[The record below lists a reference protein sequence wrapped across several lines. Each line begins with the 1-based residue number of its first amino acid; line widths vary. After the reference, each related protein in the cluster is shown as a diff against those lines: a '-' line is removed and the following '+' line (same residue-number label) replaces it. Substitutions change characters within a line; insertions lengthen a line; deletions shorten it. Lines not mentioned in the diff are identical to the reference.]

1 MRLAVG
7 AAGTEG
13 HGQVRAGHGGT
24 KPSWDPPPW
33 SWSPLVF
40 LSIFCSWEQQ
50 PGHTSLLYG
59 PRRAGGAG
67 AAPHSLF
74 CFAGSAQTS
83 TAEQSP
89 SWGLALPHPKGF
101 AMRTQ
106 DLSLIS
112 HRAPQSS
119 PTPPKYGFGGTRSV
133 PLSWDIPLPAKGHST
148 TFLGRPPGEAASPIW
163 GVKKSLP
170 LVTEK
175 A

>member
-7 AAGTEG
+7 AAGTERY
-13 HGQVRAGHGGT
+13 GQVRAGHGGT
-24 KPSWDPPPW
+24 EPRWEPLPW

-40 LSIFCSWEQQ
+40 LSIFCSREQQ

-59 PRRAGGAG
+59 AQRAGGAG
-67 AAPHSLF
+67 AALHSFF

-83 TAEQSP
+83 TAEQSN

-101 AMRTQ
+101 AKRTQ

-112 HRAPQSS
+112 QGAPQSS

-133 PLSWDIPLPAKGHST
+133 PLSWDTPPPKGQQHYLPGETPRKSSIPH
-148 TFLGRPPGEAASPIW
+148 LGR
-163 GVKKSLP
+163 
-170 LVTEK
+170 
-175 A
+175 